1 MKTQPMRLGL
11 LSLCLMLLAACTN
24 VPPSP
29 EPQVTVSGCPVVTR
43 CTLDPSAPASNGE
56 LSDDGDYLMAAW
68 GECAAKVDLVV
79 DHNARSTQP

>member
-1 MKTQPMRLGL
+1 MKTQPIRLGL

-43 CTLDPSAPASNGE
+43 CTLNPASPASNGE
-56 LSDDGDYLMAAW
+56 LSDDADYLMSAW
-68 GECAAKVDLVV
+68 AECAAKVDLVV
-79 DHNARSTQP
+79 DHNQRSAQP

>member
-1 MKTQPMRLGL
+1 MQLGL
-11 LSLCLMLLAACTN
+11 LSLCLTLLAACTN

-43 CTLDPSAPASNGE
+43 CTLNPAAPSINGE

-68 GECAAKVDLVV
+68 GECAAKVDIIV
-79 DHNARSTQP
+79 DHSERLAQP

>member
-1 MKTQPMRLGL
+1 MTHLCKTGL
-11 LSLCLMLLAACTN
+11 ISLSLMLLAACTN

-43 CTLDPSAPASNGE
+43 CMLNPAAPSSNGE
-56 LSDDGDYLMAAW
+56 LSDDSDYLMSAW

-79 DHNARSTQP
+79 DHNQRSATP

>member
-1 MKTQPMRLGL
+1 MKTQPMQLGL

-29 EPQVTVSGCPVVTR
+29 EPQITVSGCPVVTR
-43 CTLDPSAPASNGE
+43 CTLDPAAPVSNGE
-56 LSDDGDYLMAAW
+56 LSDDSDNLMAAW

>member
-1 MKTQPMRLGL
+1 MTHLCKLGL

-29 EPQVTVSGCPVVTR
+29 EPQVIVSGCPVVTR
-43 CTLDPSAPASNGE
+43 CTLNPAAPASNGE
-56 LSDDGDYLMAAW
+56 LSDDSDYLMSAW

-79 DHNARSTQP
+79 DYNQRSAQP

>member
-1 MKTQPMRLGL
+1 MRLGL

-43 CTLDPSAPASNGE
+43 CTLEPAAPANNGE
-56 LSDDGDYLMAAW
+56 LSDDGDTLMAAW
-68 GECAAKVDLVV
+68 AECAAKVDLIV
-79 DHNARSTQP
+79 DHNEQRAKP